1 MSPRLPTMLLALAFC
16 LPNAAVADLKSE
28 VESLL
33 PTHVGSC
40 VMVIRDGETILKH
53 GYGVTKVEGGEPCT
67 SATNFRMASITKQFT
82 AAAVLLLAD
91 QGSLSLDDQLS
102 KFFPDSPAY
111 WNDISL
117 HHVLTHTSGL
127 PAYESMIPEGTTLQ
141 LYDQNVLEILLNT
154 DEPEFAPGKGWEYSN
169 SGYVLLGLV
178 VEQASGAPFH
188 RFMKEQVFEPLGMR
202 GSRVYQRGL
211 NTVPY
216 RAYGHA
222 KMGGK
227 WVVADQSVTS
237 ALRGDG
243 TVYSSLDD
251 LEHWLRGL
259 ASGRLLSENSLE
271 SMTTPHV
278 VTTRDDGNQSRV
290 HYGYGWFLD
299 HPGGHRRWMHGG
311 ATRGFRNLMYV
322 YPDLRSAVVVLMNC
336 EAEDVEPGVV
346 QRIADRLVLVDSHEG
361 P

>member
-1 MSPRLPTMLLALAFC
+1 MKPRLATSLFVLVLCQPSAALADI
-16 LPNAAVADLKSE
+16 AAE

-33 PTHVGSC
+33 PPHVGC
-40 VMVIRDGETILKH
+40 GVLVIRDGETILKQ
-53 GYGVTKVEGGEPCT
+53 GYGVTEVDGGPPCT

-91 QGSLSLDDQLS
+91 EGALSLDDPLS
-102 KFFPDSPAY
+102 KFFSESPTY

-117 HHVLTHTSGL
+117 HQVLTHTSGL
-127 PAYESMIPEGTTLQ
+127 PAYEPVIPAGTTLQ

-154 DEPEFAPGKGWEYSN
+154 EEPDSAPGNDWEYSN

-178 VEQASGAPFH
+178 VEQVSGVPFH
-188 RFMKEQVFEPLGMR
+188 CFMERRVFEPLGMR

-211 NTVPY
+211 NTVPH

-222 KMGGK
+222 SMDDK

-243 TVYSSLDD
+243 TIYSSLDD
-251 LEHWLRGL
+251 LELWLRGL
-259 ASGRLLSENSLE
+259 ASGKLLSEKSRRL
-271 SMTTPHV
+271 MTTSHV
-278 VTTRDDGNQSRV
+278 ETTREGSDQSRY
-290 HYGYGWFLD
+290 HYGYGWFLGSS
-299 HPGGHRRWMHGG
+299 GGQRICWHGG
-311 ATRGFRNLMYV
+311 ATRGFLNQMYV
-322 YPDLRSAVVVLMNC
+322 YPDLRSAVVVLRNC
-336 EAEDVEPGVV
+336 EAEDVEPGAA
-346 QRIADRLVLVDSHEG
+346 QRIADRWVLGDSQEG